1 MAKATK
7 TIRQSLGYQPAHAA
21 WFAAM
26 KDLFNQV
33 AAFYFEVIA
42 AHEKVLDCS
51 NKEALTV
58 LETLTHATQKNPTP
72 VMPLAAI
79 AEDIPAMFRRAAIHA
94 ALGSARSFY
103 SLLRKWKKRQ
113 EQAQAKGKQFTERPP
128 VPPVPGTSPP
138 RCMQVSGRNGPDRPL
153 CSKCGQG
160 RVGVGSRF
168 ASLDGNSRRMSRWE
182 VLPLFGA
189 AITGGCIR
197 LLQSSSL
204 ALAQSRNTSP
214 QMHKQRCVP

>member
-21 WFAAM
+21 WFAAT

-42 AHEKVLDCS
+42 AHEKVLEFS

-72 VMPLAAI
+72 VMPLEEI

-94 ALGSARSFY
+94 ALGSARSFF
-103 SLLRKWKKRQ
+103 SHLARWQKAKEKA
-113 EQAQAKGKQFTERPP
+113 EAKGKKFHERPP
-128 VPPVPGTSPP
+128 VPQRTWNKS
-138 RCMQVSGRNGPDRPL
+138 
-153 CSKCGQG
+153 
-160 RVGVGSRF
+160 
-168 ASLDGNSRRMSRWE
+168 ASLYAGMWKERSDSSI
-182 VLPLFGA
+182 VLKVWTGSCWSWIKVR
-189 AITGGCIR
+189 ITGRELPVNVDLG
-197 LLQSSSL
+197 
-204 ALAQSRNTSP
+204 SP
-214 QMHKQRCVP
+214 QLI